1 VCYQVSHLQELTDR
15 TPEDDEAI
23 NALLDAMKGGA
34 ESERQRGTLLN
45 YIAALAHPRVL
56 DPDGES
62 QLPHKIFFPLTFNLH
77 SYCKISSPI

>member
-1 VCYQVSHLQELTDR
+1 LQELADH

-34 ESERQRGTLLN
+34 EAERQRGTLLN
-45 YIAALAHPRVL
+45 YVAALAYPRML

-62 QLPHKIFFPLTFNLH
+62 HLPHNFPFPFTFNLC
-77 SYCKISSPI
+77 SYCKISAPI